1 MEDNVV
7 NNIARSVVTGLT
19 PYSIFARKIWHCLD
33 LDMELL
39 VGGDNLL
46 SNHGNQHLDITYQ
59 PCNHGY
65 FVVACLQRYPL
76 PL

>member
-1 MEDNVV
+1 MLVDTFVNMPQQNIHDSMVV
-7 NNIARSVVTGLT
+7 CIVKEVIAT
-19 PYSIFARKIWHCLD
+19 
-33 LDMELL
+33 
-39 VGGDNLL
+39 NLL

-59 PCNHGY
+59 PWNRGY

>member
-1 MEDNVV
+1 MVEQVV
-7 NNIARSVVTGLT
+7 KNCHHSHMLN
-19 PYSIFARKIWHCLD
+19 SI
-33 LDMELL
+33 ELL
-39 VGGDNLL
+39 VTCLL

-59 PCNHGY
+59 PWNHGY

>member
-1 MEDNVV
+1 MFGVKLFPV
-7 NNIARSVVTGLT
+7 YPSPNI
-19 PYSIFARKIWHCLD
+19 
-33 LDMELL
+33 ELL

-46 SNHGNQHLDITYQ
+46 SNHGNQYLDIVYQ
-59 PCNHGY
+59 LCNHGY